1 MFFLTNLFP
10 ILCKMHFFLFKFST
24 CLCRTCLLFSDWIT
38 CLRSSPS
45 RIPSLRHKIYG
56 TRHANAQSHMQS
68 SYYFSVTLCPA
79 RQLSKL
85 NLFMTSCCLHIPA
98 RIHKK
103 YFGLVSGNSGKSVQS
118 VNRFNTVLF

>member
-1 MFFLTNLFP
+1 MFFLNKFVSYPLQNV
-10 ILCKMHFFLFKFST
+10 LFLFKFST

-85 NLFMTSCCLHIPA
+85 NLFMTSCFLHIPA